1 MRVKRIP
8 LAPVIYHW
16 TGLDWILS
24 RVGQAGRAKLCM
36 YDAVIIVDRKRLKGS
51 NSIDSI
57 SCGFVVVLW
66 VCSNT
71 ILLYNKMFSPKQI
84 RNNRTSGV
92 LTEVYGTTEG

>member
-36 YDAVIIVDRKRLKGS
+36 YDAVIIVDRKRVKGS
-51 NSIDSI
+51 NSIGSI
-57 SCGFVVVLW
+57 SCGFDVVLW
-66 VCSNT
+66 ICSNT
-71 ILLYNKMFSPKQI
+71 ISLYNKLQTTT
-84 RNNRTSGV
+84 NRTNGV